1 MSIEFYDTNAWVG
14 LWPLAPLGHSDLA
27 TLRRHWRMHG
37 IQGGFVSSL
46 NALWLTNPHDHN
58 ARLIESSRKVTGVDP
73 LPILNLLDPAWS
85 DELAQLMTDPSV
97 KAVRLAPGYGGWK
110 INNRAAVEAA
120 KEITAQGRRV
130 VLTAR
135 LVDERQEHPAIKL
148 KPVKAA
154 AIARWIDKVPGM
166 QPLVQG
172 LSRWELEELAKS
184 TESFLTDLSFFEW
197 DDSLGVLAKVVDLKR
212 AVFGSLTPFHVTQAH
227 MNKITASPSAS
238 LSRRKA
244 VAAGNA
250 LRWLKS

>member
-14 LWPLAPLGHSDLA
+14 LWPLAPLGHADLP
-27 TLRRHWRMHG
+27 TLRRHWRKHS
-37 IQGGFVSSL
+37 IKGGLVSSL
-46 NALWLTNPHDHN
+46 DALWLINPHDHN
-58 ARLIESSRKVTGVDP
+58 TRLIESTRKVAGVDP
-73 LPILNLLDPAWS
+73 LPILNLLDPAWA
-85 DELAQLMTDPSV
+85 DELAQLMSDPSV

-110 INNRAAVEAA
+110 MSNRAAIEAA

-135 LVDERQEHPAIKL
+135 LVDERQEHPAIKV

-166 QPLVQG
+166 QPLIQG
-172 LSRWELEELAKS
+172 LSRWEVEELAKA
-184 TESFLTDLSFFEW
+184 TDRFLTDLSFFEW

-212 AVFGSLTPFHVTQAH
+212 TVFGSLTPFHVTLAH
-227 MNKITASPSAS
+227 QNKITLSPSAS
-238 LSRRKA
+238 SAQRKA

-250 LRWLKS
+250 LRWLT